1 MAVYRNQGYIVQRER
16 EREALERFFGR
27 MDENENEKSS

>member
-16 EREALERFFGR
+16 ERLWDVFSGR
-27 MDENENEKSS
+27 MDKRKTKSS